1 MTFIQAEFLALLGV
15 VLALYWGWR
24 HRTWQNLVLLVSS
37 AIFYGWI
44 HPWFLL
50 LLFGSAFL
58 DYGMGRLVR
67 ARPEHTRRWVTISLI
82 GNLGLLGW
90 FKYFDFFVQNVA
102 DALTALGVG
111 HSVHVLGIFLPV
123 GISFYTFQTLSYSLD
138 IARGKL
144 EPRKNLL
151 DYLVFVSFFP
161 QLVAG
166 PVERASDLLPQV
178 EAPRT
183 ITLAAVRW
191 GIGLAI
197 WGAVKKVC
205 VADTIAPYVDRVFA
219 IEDPSW
225 GLVAV
230 ATVGFSLQIL
240 ADFSGYT
247 DIARGVAVLLGFR
260 LTQNFDHPYL
270 AVDPSDFWRRWHISF
285 SSWIRDYLYIPLGG
299 NRGGLRS
306 TYGAMVLS
314 GLWHGASW
322 NFVLWGGYH
331 ATLITAYR
339 KLKPLVPSSW
349 RSRPWSAPAAI
360 VLMYGFTCVG
370 WLLFREG
377 RLSRIVQ
384 YAGHAPWSGSREQ
397 WVMTVALSSAVVLC
411 ALVLVGGLC
420 WERFVLPRLAGW
432 RWEPAVETTLWTV
445 GALSIAAFYRGAGHD
460 FIYFAF

>member
-1 MTFIQAEFLALLGV
+1 MTFIQSEFLALLGV
-15 VLALYWGWR
+15 VLVLYWGWR
-24 HRTWQNLVLLVSS
+24 HRTWQNVVLLVSS

-50 LLFGSAFL
+50 LMFGSAFL
-58 DYGMGRLVR
+58 DYAVGLLVR
-67 ARPEHTRRWVTISLI
+67 AQPQHTRRWVTISLI

-183 ITLAAVRW
+183 ITLSAVRW

-219 IEDPSW
+219 IDDPSW

-247 DIARGVAVLLGFR
+247 DIARGVAVLLGFQ

-306 TYGAMVLS
+306 TYGAMLLS

-331 ATLITAYR
+331 ATLLTLYR
-339 KLKPLVPSSW
+339 KIKPVVPSSW
-349 RSRPWSAPAAI
+349 RGKAWSGPAAI

-384 YAGHAPWSGSREQ
+384 YAGHAPWSGSREE
-397 WVMTVALSSAVVLC
+397 WVMTVALSSAVALC
-411 ALVLVGGLC
+411 ALVLVAGLC
-420 WERFVLPRLAGW
+420 WERLVLPRMVAW
-432 RWEPAVETTLWTV
+432 RWAPAVETTLWTL
-445 GALSIAAFYRGAGHD
+445 GALSIAAFYRGGGHD